1 MEDKKL
7 NSIDYRPLNNM
18 NSAWSETL
26 RSIFKVP
33 PYVSIVILILVSCVA
48 FYFFGQFAIIG
59 IVLIYGGI
67 SSRVLKRKAKIWRD
81 FAAANGWY
89 VIEKTQVDPLYI
101 PPGIAGQGHSAKMGD
116 VVHAQIDDHECD
128 VFMYQFTVGSGKNS
142 QTLFYTV
149 ARVALARQ
157 FPHIVLDS
165 KATFS
170 LRDKTDAKDTAS
182 LEGDFNQYFN
192 LFYRKDD
199 QINALSIITPDVMKT
214 LIEYDKSQDI
224 EISGS
229 FLFFMV
235 NSDLRTA
242 AALPSL
248 FKSVDALSDEIAHK
262 AETIQYKTND
272 TQAGLALAPVVN
284 QYMKSGNMVM
294 DGLVKTLILILLMP
308 IIFMIF
314 VGFVI
319 NFAN

>member
-1 MEDKKL
+1 
-7 NSIDYRPLNNM
+7 
-18 NSAWSETL
+18 
-26 RSIFKVP
+26 
-33 PYVSIVILILVSCVA
+33 
-48 FYFFGQFAIIG
+48 
-59 IVLIYGGI
+59 
-67 SSRVLKRKAKIWRD
+67 
-81 FAAANGWY
+81 
-89 VIEKTQVDPLYI
+89 
-101 PPGIAGQGHSAKMGD
+101 
-116 VVHAQIDDHECD
+116 
-128 VFMYQFTVGSGKNS
+128 
-142 QTLFYTV
+142 
-149 ARVALARQ
+149 
-157 FPHIVLDS
+157 
-165 KATFS
+165 
-170 LRDKTDAKDTAS
+170 
-182 LEGDFNQYFN
+182 
-192 LFYRKDD
+192 
-199 QINALSIITPDVMKT
+199 MKT